1 MSQIVMFQDKVHAAG
16 ANSVLKPP
24 GYSKYL
30 AWGFP
35 DRSLRIISY
44 DQDKLLSTHENLHDD
59 GPVLCAGFSRDGRIL
74 VTGRM
79 LSQMLFWHSFYVAH
93 NHCEH
98 ANITESV
105 LGDNFFGQ
113 FFGL

>member
-79 LSQMLFWHSFYVAH
+79 LSQMLP
-93 NHCEH
+93 
-98 ANITESV
+98 
-105 LGDNFFGQ
+105 
-113 FFGL
+113 

>member
-1 MSQIVMFQDKVHAAG
+1 VGSKVSQIVMFQDKVYAAG

-74 VTGRM
+74 VTGKM
-79 LSQMLFWHSFYVAH
+79 LSQMLP
-93 NHCEH
+93 
-98 ANITESV
+98 
-105 LGDNFFGQ
+105 
-113 FFGL
+113 